1 MWFVH
6 THTHTLGATQEGLT
20 AETIESPKVDTLTNS
35 DLGYYWVL
43 EAAEQGVVSSS
54 SLP

>member
-1 MWFVH
+1 MVCP
-6 THTHTLGATQEGLT
+6 HTHTLGATQEGLT
-20 AETIESPKVDTLTNS
+20 AETIESPKVDTLKNS